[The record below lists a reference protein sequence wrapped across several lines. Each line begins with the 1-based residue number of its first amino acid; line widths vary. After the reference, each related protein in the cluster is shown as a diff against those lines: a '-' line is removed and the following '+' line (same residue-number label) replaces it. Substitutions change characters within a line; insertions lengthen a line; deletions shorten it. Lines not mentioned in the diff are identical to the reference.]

1 MSDICACLGQGL
13 AGSAWP
19 SPGFFVHRCGVTDTM
34 RWGYRFVERRPDVGR
49 VQLSPG
55 DDLVIMASDGLW
67 DVMDDQTAVDIAQV
81 CAQIQALLCMAE
93 LFRYVRFAIHMFR
106 MVMSQAHAGTGW
118 RNMPVAVCVGQQAL
132 H

>member
-1 MSDICACLGQGL
+1 MSHNCACLGQGL

-19 SPGFFVHRCGVTDTM
+19 SHGVFVHQCGVTDTV
-34 RWGYRFVERRPDVGR
+34 RWGCRFVERRPDVGR

-81 CAQIQALLCMAE
+81 SAQI
-93 LFRYVRFAIHMFR
+93 
-106 MVMSQAHAGTGW
+106 
-118 RNMPVAVCVGQQAL
+118 
-132 H
+132 